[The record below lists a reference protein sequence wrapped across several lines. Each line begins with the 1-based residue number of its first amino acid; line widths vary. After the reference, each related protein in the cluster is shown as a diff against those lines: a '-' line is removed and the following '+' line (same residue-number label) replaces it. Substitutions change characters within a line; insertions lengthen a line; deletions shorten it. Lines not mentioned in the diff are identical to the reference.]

1 MSTKIGVGIIT
12 CNRPDYLT
20 GLLNSL
26 DGANIDCLYIINDGK
41 PLKEYNVDIKLNEK
55 YCLHEQTPQ
64 RQGVAKAK
72 NQALRYLLNDNCDYI
87 FLIEDDVIIKD
98 KDIFKKYIDASKI
111 TGIQHFNYGP
121 GTPFNRK
128 QNVHFDLHNRHVLQ
142 QESDPDPRI
151 VIDYGTTKLTLYTH
165 VAGMLSFF
173 TRNVIE
179 KVGYFDERFFNAWDH
194 VDHTYRIIKAGY
206 HPPFWWFADIE
217 NSHEY
222 IEEAKEAIT
231 KSAIAKDS
239 QEWIENVHKGRELYL
254 QKHGHYPNQPPISS
268 KEEVIQTLKK
278 IKNG

>member
-1 MSTKIGVGIIT
+1 
-12 CNRPDYLT
+12 
-20 GLLNSL
+20 
-26 DGANIDCLYIINDGK
+26 
-41 PLKEYNVDIKLNEK
+41 
-55 YCLHEQTPQ
+55 
-64 RQGVAKAK
+64 
-72 NQALRYLLNDNCDYI
+72 
-87 FLIEDDVIIKD
+87 
-98 KDIFKKYIDASKI
+98 
-111 TGIQHFNYGP
+111 
-121 GTPFNRK
+121 
-128 QNVHFDLHNRHVLQ
+128 
-142 QESDPDPRI
+142 
-151 VIDYGTTKLTLYTH
+151 
-165 VAGMLSFF
+165 MLSFF